1 MIYPI
6 VVYGNPVLRQQAE
19 PISQDYPQL
28 STLIDD
34 MFKTLT
40 KSGGVGLAAPQIGLS
55 IKLFILDL
63 SVMAEDDPSYA
74 TFKKVFINPKITHFS
89 DETEITEEGCLSVP
103 GLSERVKRSLSVT
116 ITYMDQ
122 NWQEHTETYNGFP
135 ARAIQHEYDH
145 LLGTMYV
152 DKISPIRK
160 QLIGGKLG
168 NISKGKFSCHYKVK
182 R

>member
-6 VVYGNPVLRQQAE
+6 VIYGNPVLRKQAA
-19 PISQDYPQL
+19 PIDANYPEL
-28 STLIDD
+28 PTLIED

-63 SVMAEDDPSYA
+63 SVMADDDPAYA
-74 TFKKVFINPKITHFS
+74 TFKKVFINPTITHFS
-89 DETEITEEGCLSVP
+89 DETEIAEEGCLSVP

-116 ITYMDQ
+116 IHYWDE
-122 NWQEHTETYNGFP
+122 NWQEHTETYANFT

-145 LLGTMYV
+145 LLGTVYV

-160 QLIGGKLG
+160 QLIGSKLTAM
-168 NISKGKFSCHYKVK
+168 SKGKVSCHYKFK
-182 R
+182 N